1 MAKNTQN
8 TARKM
13 ESVEPAFFLFEKIGD
28 HIEGTLLAK
37 EQFTYRTGDAGIR
50 YTVITDEGERLA
62 FNGTTQ
68 MNSLFEFIPV
78 GTYVAVTYRED
89 IKTNQPQPAK
99 LFDVQREVDE
109 DSN

>member
-1 MAKNTQN
+1 MAKN

-13 ESVEPAFFLFEKIGD
+13 ESVEPAFFVFEKIGD
-28 HIEGTLLAK
+28 SIEGTLLAK
-37 EQFTYRTGDAGIR
+37 EQFTYRTGDSGIR

-68 MNSLFEFIPV
+68 LNSLMEFIPV
-78 GTYVAVTYRED
+78 GTYVAVAYRED

-99 LFDVQREVDE
+99 LFDVQREVVEDE
-109 DSN
+109 SN